1 MMMVVIM
8 LTCNN
13 GKLAFEHSP
22 TTTRNVGRRS
32 PTSVAGTRHA
42 GCNVELKK

>member
-1 MMMVVIM
+1 MMMM

-22 TTTRNVGRRS
+22 TATRNVGRRG

-42 GCNVELKK
+42 GCDVELNK